1 MQSLLP
7 IGAVTSDLPW
17 RSQLGEGPDHQL
29 SVMECPVMEVDSVT
43 SAIKRQVKDR
53 IPKTKLNASLA
64 SKVKTKIKQFF
75 YFQDLFKAQQQSIS
89 LGAKWRERENS
100 GRIPTEKIVLQKQ
113 AEKLKFENTF
123 LHLTLNNLI
132 NYNNK
137 SL

>member
-1 MQSLLP
+1 MQSWLP

-64 SKVKTKIKQFF
+64 SKVKTKIKTILLFSRS
-75 YFQDLFKAQQQSIS
+75 FQSTT
-89 LGAKWRERENS
+89 
-100 GRIPTEKIVLQKQ
+100 TE
-113 AEKLKFENTF
+113 
-123 LHLTLNNLI
+123 
-132 NYNNK
+132 Y
-137 SL
+137 